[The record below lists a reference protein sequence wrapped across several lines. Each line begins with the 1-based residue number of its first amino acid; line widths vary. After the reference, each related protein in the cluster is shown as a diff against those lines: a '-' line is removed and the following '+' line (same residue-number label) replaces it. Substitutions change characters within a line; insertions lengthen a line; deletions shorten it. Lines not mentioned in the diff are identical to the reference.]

1 MRKIKKHAVGSIRGK
16 TLTNQSKITNRN
28 TVVNI
33 VRGSV
38 KRMVRGPPPLPS
50 PPLPPPEYAPQYA
63 SPLSAQPSFEVLEV
77 PRGIPVS
84 RSMPNVTVDLPMPEP
99 VSSVLEGPVIESP
112 VIETPVLESPY
123 PDVET

>member
-1 MRKIKKHAVGSIRGK
+1 MRKIKKHAVGLIRGK

-38 KRMVRGPPPLPS
+38 KQRMVRGP

-84 RSMPNVTVDLPMPEP
+84 RSMPNVTVDLGMPEP

-112 VIETPVLESPY
+112 IVETPVLESPY
-123 PDVET
+123 PDIET